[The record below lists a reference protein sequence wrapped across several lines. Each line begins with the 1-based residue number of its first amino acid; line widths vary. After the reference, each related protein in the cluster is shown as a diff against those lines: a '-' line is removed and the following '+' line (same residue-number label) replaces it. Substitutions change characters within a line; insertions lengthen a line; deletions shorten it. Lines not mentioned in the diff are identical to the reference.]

1 MAAIS
6 QALPAEAQLRQ
17 DLSRVGAA
25 QFTKSDYKSGTIRH
39 IVLFRFKAD
48 VTTAQKDQI
57 VAEFKNLQQ
66 HCLRDGKP
74 YIQSLS
80 YGDQMSGEGAS
91 QGFTLGFIV
100 TFNSEGDRNYY
111 VGEPLVHDPQFYD
124 AAHHNFKRLVGPL
137 LDVQGAL
144 VFDFRD

>member
-1 MAAIS
+1 MAVIS
-6 QALPAEAQLRQ
+6 QALPAETQL
-17 DLSRVGAA
+17 LENLNRVGAA
-25 QFTKSDYKSGTIRH
+25 QFTKSDYRSGTIRH

-57 VAEFKNLQQ
+57 AAEFKSLQQ
-66 HCLRDGKP
+66 RCLRDGKP
-74 YIQSLS
+74 YIQSIS
-80 YGDQMSGEGAS
+80 YGDQMSGEGVS

-124 AAHHNFKRLVGPL
+124 AAHDNFKKLIGPL